1 VRRLLHAKSYYCTW
15 EFQHRDLDA
24 YEVFEE
30 LGQKLE
36 SCIGGDSILSDD
48 QRVNHPDFYDVRI
61 FQLDDV
67 KVAVSVKDK
76 STLGATY
83 VFVSVERL
91 KGR

>member
-1 VRRLLHAKSYYCTW
+1 MRRLLHAKSYYCTW